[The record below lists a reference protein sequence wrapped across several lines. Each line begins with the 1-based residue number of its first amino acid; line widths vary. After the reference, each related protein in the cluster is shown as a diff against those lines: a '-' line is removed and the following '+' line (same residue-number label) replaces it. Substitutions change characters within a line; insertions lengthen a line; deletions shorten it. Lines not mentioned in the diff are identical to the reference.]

1 MAVLDRI
8 AAKGLRYTNFHSTA
22 LCSPTLDRDS
32 LQNCAAPMG
41 SSLKGAIVSRLMY
54 LPRWTAHSSFCSSS
68 NAPTRRMMA
77 SSLGK
82 MPTTSVRRLI
92 SRSSGLMEW
101 IFAW

>member
-32 LQNCAAPMG
+32 LQ
-41 SSLKGAIVSRLMY
+41 
-54 LPRWTAHSSFCSSS
+54 TALRQWDHRSKARSFPDSSFCSSS

>member
-32 LQNCAAPMG
+32 LQNCAAPVG

-54 LPRWTAHSSFCSSS
+54 LPR
-68 NAPTRRMMA
+68 
-77 SSLGK
+77 
-82 MPTTSVRRLI
+82 
-92 SRSSGLMEW
+92 
-101 IFAW
+101 